1 MIFDDLETENSW
13 LQKRNRKI
21 KIHVVVEVLNV

>member
-1 MIFDDLETENSW
+1 MIFDDLEIENSW

-21 KIHVVVEVLNV
+21 KIHVGVEVLNV